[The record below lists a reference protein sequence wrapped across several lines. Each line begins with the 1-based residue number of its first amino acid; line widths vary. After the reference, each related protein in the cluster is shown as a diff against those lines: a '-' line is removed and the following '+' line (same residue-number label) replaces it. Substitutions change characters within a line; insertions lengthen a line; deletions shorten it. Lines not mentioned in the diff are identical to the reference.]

1 MKNCFKVFFL
11 LILPFISFSQ
21 RHVVTYSQQ
30 NSIGL
35 LSKSYLQTS
44 NISGKKDRIVKS
56 ISIIYN
62 SQNCSFYV
70 EDLGIIFFPIRSFSR
85 RLEGDYI
92 ITSFV
97 SREFKSKVDGFYG
110 VIIQENKDRINF
122 QVNLPNVT
130 YFGDKILKYS
140 VNRKVGK
147 RDFVKNYNE
156 LLNLSKIEDS
166 VSRKNQIEVLE
177 NSIKIRLE
185 DSIYNVEKT
194 NSHLISEEKKLM
206 LGENYNSLNLRW
218 LNDTIQTKVDI
229 KENET
234 FYNSFI
240 VRINKEGIITKLEPD
255 TLHSSGHIIYSYLP
269 LINQVVLGRKVK
281 PYTSPKNG
289 NVYPSY
295 SELYIGL
302 YYDPNKKRKKKSLF

>member
-1 MKNCFKVFFL
+1 MKNCFNVFFL
-11 LILPFISFSQ
+11 LILPFVSFSQ
-21 RHVVTYSQQ
+21 RQVVTYSQQ

-35 LSKSYLQTS
+35 LGKSYLQTN
-44 NISGKKDRIVKS
+44 NISGKIYRVVKP

-62 SQNCSFYV
+62 SQNCSFFV
-70 EDLGIIFFPIRSFSR
+70 DDFGITFFPIRSYSR
-85 RLEGDYI
+85 RVEGDYI

-97 SREFKSKVDGFYG
+97 SREYKSKVDGFYG

-130 YFGDKILKYS
+130 YLGDKISKYS
-140 VNRKVGK
+140 INRKVVK

-156 LLNLSKIEDS
+156 LLKQSKIEDS
-166 VSRKNQIEVLE
+166 ISRKNQVEVLE
-177 NSIKIRLE
+177 NSTKIRLE

-194 NSHLISEEKKLM
+194 NSHLINEEKKLM
-206 LGENYNSLNLRW
+206 LGENYNNLNLRW

-255 TLHSSGHIIYSYLP
+255 TLHSNGHIIYSYLP
-269 LINQVVLGRKVK
+269 LINQVVLGRRVK

-302 YYDPNKKRKKKSLF
+302 YYDPNKKRRRKSLF